1 MNLEEKKEI
10 DNLINEKID
19 LYSNLELLYITCSI
33 LDNLL
38 QELRYNIENE
48 QEKKD
53 FEKIENCFLT
63 LIAIFN
69 KNYKGEK

>member
-1 MNLEEKKEI
+1 MNKENKKEI

-19 LYSNLELLYITCSI
+19 LYSNIELLYITCSI

-48 QEKKD
+48 EERKD

>member
-1 MNLEEKKEI
+1 MNKENKKEI

-48 QEKKD
+48 EERKD
-53 FEKIENCFLT
+53 FYKIENCFLK

-69 KNYKGEK
+69 KNYKEVE

>member
-1 MNLEEKKEI
+1 MNKEEKKEI

-19 LYSNLELLYITCSI
+19 LYSNLELLYIICSI
-33 LDNLL
+33 LDSLV

-48 QEKKD
+48 EERKD
-53 FEKIENCFLT
+53 FYKMENCFLT

-69 KNYKGEK
+69 KNYKEVK

>member
-1 MNLEEKKEI
+1 MNKEEKKEI

-19 LYSNLELLYITCSI
+19 LYSNIEILYIICSL

-48 QEKKD
+48 EEKKD
-53 FEKIENCFLT
+53 FYKIENCFLS

-69 KNYKGEK
+69 KNYKEEK